1 MIEALHCVE
10 GIRGLLHDLD
20 ITRTDVVAGLGE
32 KRREG
37 IGVIEAPRGT
47 LFHHYQ
53 INEEGLITKANLI
66 VSTTSN
72 NQAMNESVRSVA
84 NEYLDGHELTEGL
97 LNHLE
102 VAVRAYDPCLSCAT
116 HAMGKMPLQVEL
128 LDAGGAL
135 GDRLTK
141 GSSGEITRSV

>member
-1 MIEALHCVE
+1 Q
-10 GIRGLLHDLD
+10 
-20 ITRTDVVAGLGE
+20 
-32 KRREG
+32 G

-53 INEEGLITKANLI
+53 VNEEGLVTRANLI

-72 NQAMNESVRSVA
+72 NQAMNESVRTVA
-84 NEYLDGHELTEGL
+84 NQYLDGHEITEAL

-116 HAMGKMPLQVEL
+116 HALGKMPLQVML
-128 LDAGGAL
+128 QSSDGKVIHQ
-135 GDRLTK
+135 LTK
-141 GSSGEITRSV
+141 GTDGEIHR